1 MNISIP
7 KASRNGQPRLSAI
20 SLTATLLLQL
30 FFSFGNISR
39 AQNPS
44 LPAGTAG
51 DAIASQKPGEPA
63 SERPGDKDLQGGR
76 KINREGVTVEMSVQP
91 VVRSP
96 ENPVELTGGED
107 AVLSFKITD
116 STTGNPLSGLRPAAW
131 LDLRDVR
138 QTTAK
143 DCREKVQAFLQ
154 ASLSAR
160 PTLDLNSYYVLA
172 LNREPTISVID
183 PMLGYGTTKL
193 LTLVFL
199 NNPGEDWVQSKD
211 GKRIYVTMP
220 ASNQVAVVD
229 TVTFKVTANVTTG
242 IKPSRIALQND
253 QKYLWVSCLAVPEAN
268 NPSGVS
274 VLDTATNKVVSSIQ
288 TGSGDHD
295 IVFSADDRFAF
306 VSNSSDGTVSVIDV
320 PTLSPITSVKVGK
333 SVTSTAYSALSN
345 AVYVVDGTSGT
356 ISAIDARLHKVVS
369 TINLEPG
376 LGMLR
381 FAGNGRIGV
390 VVNPRENTAS
400 LLDAATNKLVQ
411 RLEVEPGPD
420 QVSFTAGYAY
430 IRAMKSDHVSL
441 IPIAGLEKG
450 GSVQTVRI
458 PGGQAAPDRSGPGS
472 LALSIVPAPE
482 GGSALISNP
491 TDKTIYYYSEGMAAP
506 MGSFQNYKREPR
518 AVTVVDRSIRETAP
532 GVYSVSVRLPEA
544 GGDYDVPFLLDSPRV
559 IYCFDL
565 AIKAS
570 AEYARK
576 KSTYPLKIN
585 FLINDTR
592 IPVGQRATV
601 RFKLVD
607 PQTNQPRAGLKD
619 VGVLTFLAPGTWQER
634 QWANQIEEGVYEVS
648 FVPPEHGVY
657 YVFIEC
663 PSLKVKLNE
672 LPYVILDAREEK
684 AENPAVKARAA
695 PDDMQPRPLGAPSPK
710 KY

>member
-1 MNISIP
+1 TKTMNSSFP
-7 KASRNGQPRLSAI
+7 RKPRNGQRLASALSLSA
-20 SLTATLLLQL
+20 TLVLQL
-30 FFSFGNISR
+30 FFSSTIISR
-39 AQNPS
+39 AQNPAP
-44 LPAGTAG
+44 PARTEPA
-51 DAIASQKPGEPA
+51 AAQRKSGEPA

-76 KINREGVTVEMSVQP
+76 KTTREGVTIEMSAQP
-91 VVRSP
+91 LPQSP
-96 ENPVELTGGED
+96 GKPVELTGNED
-107 AVLSFKITD
+107 AVISFKITD
-116 STTGNPLSGLRPAAW
+116 SATGNPLSGLRPAAW
-131 LDLRDVR
+131 LSLRNAQ

-143 DCREKVQAFLQ
+143 DCREKIQAFLQ
-154 ASLSAR
+154 ASLAAR

-229 TVTFKVTANVTTG
+229 TVSFKVTANVTTG

-253 QKYLWVSCLAVPEAN
+253 QKYVWVSCLAVPEAN
-268 NPSGVS
+268 NPAGVS

-288 TGSGDHD
+288 TGPGDHD

-306 VSNSSDGTVSVIDV
+306 VSNSTDGVVSVIDV
-320 PTLSPITSVKVGK
+320 PKLALIKSIKAGK
-333 SVTSTAYSALSN
+333 TVTSMAYSPLSN
-345 AVYVVDGTSGT
+345 AVYVADGSSGT
-356 ISAIDARLHKVVS
+356 ISVIDARLHEVVS
-369 TINLEPG
+369 TINLAPG
-376 LGMLR
+376 LGMVR
-381 FAGNGRIGV
+381 FTGNGRIGV
-390 VVNPRENTAS
+390 VVNSRENTAS
-400 LLDAATNKLVQ
+400 VFDAATNQLIQ

-420 QVSFTAGYAY
+420 QISFTSGYAY
-430 IRAMKSDHVSL
+430 IRSMKSDHVSL
-441 IPIAGLEKG
+441 IPLAGLEKG
-450 GSVQTVRI
+450 GSVQSVRI

-482 GGSALISNP
+482 GGSVLISNP

-518 AVTVVDRSIRETAP
+518 AVTVVDKSIRETAP
-532 GVYSVSVRLPEA
+532 GVYSVTVRLPEA
-544 GGDYDVPFLLDSPRV
+544 GGDFDVPFLLDSPRV

-565 AIKAS
+565 AIKPGL
-570 AEYARK
+570 EYAKK
-576 KSTYPLKIN
+576 KSAYPLKVN
-585 FLINDTR
+585 FLLSDTR
-592 IPVGQRATV
+592 IPVRQKATL
-601 RFKLVD
+601 RFKLLD

-634 QWANQIEEGVYEVS
+634 QWASQVGEGIYEIS

-672 LPYVILDAREEK
+672 LPYMILDAREQKET
-684 AENPAVKARAA
+684 
-695 PDDMQPRPLGAPSPK
+695 GG
-710 KY
+710 